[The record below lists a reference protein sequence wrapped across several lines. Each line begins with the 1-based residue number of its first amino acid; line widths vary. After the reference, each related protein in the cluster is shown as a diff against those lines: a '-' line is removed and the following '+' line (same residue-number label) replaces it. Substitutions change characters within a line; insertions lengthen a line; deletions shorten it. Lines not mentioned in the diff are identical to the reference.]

1 MSTPIWYVVHTHPNS
16 EYLASEHLRRQGYTT
31 YIPVYEKKR
40 SHARRVDWV
49 KAPLF
54 PRYLFVKN
62 TDQGSAWSPIEST
75 VGVSKLIKFG
85 GTPAEI
91 SRKVIDSLKNRENEN
106 GIISLFSPFRFK
118 AGDNVTVDDGLF
130 DKKLAK
136 ILQFKGYERVV
147 VLMEVMGRQVKVATE
162 INSLIPST

>member
-1 MSTPIWYVVHTHPNS
+1 MSIPVWYVVHTHPNS
-16 EYLASEHLRRQGYTT
+16 EYLASEHLKRQGYTT

-40 SHARRVDWV
+40 SHARKVDWV

-62 TDQGSAWSPIEST
+62 QEQGGVWSPIEST

-85 GTPAEI
+85 GMPAEVPI
-91 SRKVIDSLKNRENEN
+91 KVIDSLKNRENEN
-106 GIISLFSPFRFK
+106 GMISLFSPSRFK
-118 AGDNVTVDDGLF
+118 TGDSVKLDDRLF

-136 ILQFKGYERVV
+136 ILKFQGYERVV

>member
-1 MSTPIWYVVHTHPNS
+1 MRDWFTVHTHARAEFIAQKNL
-16 EYLASEHLRRQGYTT
+16 ERQGYTT
-31 YIPVYEKKR
+31 YLPLFRKTRK
-40 SHARRVDWV
+40 HARKIELVA
-49 KAPLF
+49 APLF

-62 TDQGSAWSPIEST
+62 TEEGGVWSPIEST

-91 SRKVIDSLKNRENEN
+91 PKNIIDSLKNRENEN
-106 GIISLFSPFRFK
+106 GMITFYSPLRLK

-136 ILQFKGYERVV
+136 ILKFKGYERVV
-147 VLMEVMGRQVKVATE
+147 VLMEVMGRQVKVATK
-162 INSLIPST
+162 ISSLIPST